1 MHSRQWAVSP
11 RIAAVFAVRPID
23 PFIGGQPIGFS
34 VGLTLGGV
42 FADTVGWRWGF
53 HMAAIINTV
62 IFVVALFGLPN
73 NIDELSGEV
82 TRKRLVYDIDWI
94 GALIAACSL
103 GMLSY
108 VFS

>member
-1 MHSRQWAVSP
+1 MDAVVTVH
-11 RIAAVFAVRPID
+11 RIDLYV
-23 PFIGGQPIGFS
+23 GGQPIGFS
-34 VGLTLGGV
+34 IGLTLGGV

-73 NIDELSGEV
+73 NIDEVSGEV
-82 TRKRLVYDIDWI
+82 TWKRLVYDIDWI

-103 GMLSY
+103 AMLSY